1 MWFTNYTFIEGEPTL
16 PDYMRTFDD
25 IHYGPW
31 DIDLYKRNPWKHPG
45 SAPVFSP
52 CGILGGNPNGCPEV
66 KFNYPFPLL
75 KTNQRHQGEGEPG
88 DQCPGGGS
96 AYGPAA
102 ENLPWEVR
110 KVKL

>member
-16 PDYMRTFDD
+16 PDYMVTFQD

-31 DIDLYKRNPWKHPG
+31 DIDAYKTHPWKHPG

-66 KFNYPFPLL
+66 IFYSVLL
-75 KTNQRHQGEGEPG
+75 PIKTNEMRSGRG
-88 DQCPGGGS
+88 
-96 AYGPAA
+96 
-102 ENLPWEVR
+102 
-110 KVKL
+110 

>member
-16 PDYMRTFDD
+16 PDYMVTFQD

-31 DIDLYKRNPWKHPG
+31 DIDMYKSNPWKHPG

-66 KFNYPFPLL
+66 TLNCSQPPI
-75 KTNQRHQGEGEPG
+75 KTKDMWPG
-88 DQCPGGGS
+88 
-96 AYGPAA
+96 
-102 ENLPWEVR
+102 
-110 KVKL
+110 